1 MLKVIKLSE
10 VVMVQR
16 AQVITLLLV
25 FVTGE
30 DLHEFLGLNVPF
42 FSRDSG
48 RLMVVHFVTID
59 KIFHFSN
66 NAGKIVNKKDVSSTR
81 KCSPHPE
88 IQM

>member
-1 MLKVIKLSE
+1 
-10 VVMVQR
+10 MVQR

-25 FVTGE
+25 FVAGE

-48 RLMVVHFVTID
+48 RLMVVHIVTID

-66 NAGKIVNKKDVSSTR
+66 NAGKRVNKKDVSSTR
-81 KCSPHPE
+81 KCST
-88 IQM
+88 ILKFKYKNLGF